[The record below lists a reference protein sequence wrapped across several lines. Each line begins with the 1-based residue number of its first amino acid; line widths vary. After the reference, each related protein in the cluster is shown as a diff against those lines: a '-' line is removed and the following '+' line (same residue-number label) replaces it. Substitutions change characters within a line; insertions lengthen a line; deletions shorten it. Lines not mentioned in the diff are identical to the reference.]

1 MQESWVQPLGWVG
14 PLEKEMQPTPVLL
27 SGEFHGQRS
36 LVGYSLWGRK
46 ELDMTERLTL
56 YRYFKCLSVRWTFGL
71 FHLLTFVS
79 SAALDACV
87 QVFVW
92 TLVFSASEDIPIYPR
107 VALVGHM
114 VIIWK

>member
-27 SGEFHGQRS
+27 PGEFHGQRS
-36 LVGYSLWGRK
+36 LVGYGLWGRK

-71 FHLLTFVS
+71 FHLLTSVS
-79 SAALDACV
+79 SAAVSACV
-87 QVFVW
+87 HVFVW
-92 TLVFSASEDIPIYPR
+92 TLVFRALRIYPY
-107 VALVGHM
+107 
-114 VIIWK
+114 IQE